1 MTHRTPPKHR
11 RRRDRP
17 WPAVAVVL
25 AVIAAGLITMG
36 LRGHQVPL
44 AGPATAPTP
53 VTLAGPTTGPDL
65 ARPAGVPAPPVAV
78 ADPAASGLQ
87 SPQAGPAFSAPVA
100 AVARSAPVALRIP
113 ALDLAVSLTTL
124 GLNPDHT
131 VEVPTD
137 FGRPGWFRLGPAPG
151 EVGSAVI
158 LGHVDSYQGPAV
170 FFRLRDLN
178 PGDQVEVSLAD
189 RVTAHFTVTSVVMYP
204 KDQFPA
210 QQVYAPHGHSD
221 LQLVTCGGT
230 FDTTT
235 RSYLSN
241 IVAYTTLTSI
251 TTTP

>member
-1 MTHRTPPKHR
+1 M
-11 RRRDRP
+11 
-17 WPAVAVVL
+17 VAVVL
-25 AVIAAGLITMG
+25 VVIAAGFLTMG

-44 AGPATAPTP
+44 PGPATARTP
-53 VTLAGPTTGPDL
+53 MMLAGPTTGPDL
-65 ARPAGVPAPPVAV
+65 TPNSGGVPAPP
-78 ADPAASGLQ
+78 
-87 SPQAGPAFSAPVA
+87 A
-100 AVARSAPVALRIP
+100 AVARSVPVALRIP
-113 ALDLAVSLTTL
+113 ALDLAVPLTTL

-137 FGRPGWFRLGPAPG
+137 FGQPGWFRLGPAPG
-151 EVGSAVI
+151 ELGSAVI

-170 FFRLRDLN
+170 FFRLRDLK
-178 PGDQVEVSLAD
+178 PGDQVEVSLTD

-210 QQVYAPHGHSD
+210 QQVYTPHGHSD

-241 IVAYTTLTSI
+241 IVAYTTLT
-251 TTTP
+251 TTTTTS